1 MTDATGSMT
10 GASTPAG
17 NCCSACLS
25 RSATFWRATV
35 RSVPHSNTATM
46 VDSPTMADE
55 RTLTT
60 SGVPFSAASMGSAS
74 SVSTSSGEKPG
85 ASVRMT
91 TCGGAKSGNTSRWMS
106 RAAMT
111 PATAVT
117 ITPTT
122 TTSRFCRDH

>member
-10 GASTPAG
+10 GGSTPVG
-17 NCCSACLS
+17 SCCSACRS

-46 VDSPTMADE
+46 VERPTIAEE

-60 SGVPFSAASMGSAS
+60 SGVPFREASMGSAS

-85 ASVRMT
+85 ASVRIT
-91 TCGGAKSGNTSRWMS
+91 T
-106 RAAMT
+106 
-111 PATAVT
+111 
-117 ITPTT
+117 
-122 TTSRFCRDH
+122 